1 MSSSSL
7 SSDLKVASAL
17 IATGRNRINAITFLG
32 DGTNAST
39 LIVYDNTS
47 ATGKVVAKVVNKAT
61 DQQNHVI
68 FTFPVYCEN
77 GIYAALSGT
86 GGNYIL
92 YFGA

>member
-1 MSSSSL
+1 MATSSI
-7 SSDLKVASAL
+7 SSDLKAASAL

-47 ATGKVVAKVVNKAT
+47 ATGKVVAKVVNKTT

-68 FTFPVYCEN
+68 FTNPVIVEN
-77 GIYAALSGT
+77 GIYGSLSGT
-86 GGNYIL
+86 GGNYIV
-92 YFGA
+92 YYGG